1 MPELLK
7 MHVSN
12 LPIREGIIMGILL
25 NRFIKEMRNL
35 ISQHAI
41 ENEMVSVFARPL
53 TPEEAIGNPVHNDY
67 PLLKGK
73 ERIMEAVFQN
83 VKGHAYSDHTGNFSG
98 SLFEVINLP
107 MDSNFHRALFVA
119 TANAVLRKTGV
130 IKKSCH
136 CKDEDPVTCATYL
149 KDTLLTFSPKRIGM
163 IGHQPRLLE
172 EVSRNFEARIC
183 DKDPENIGTI
193 KSGVMVED
201 PAAYKEIKKW
211 ADLILATGTTLVND
225 TIDNFTGYVPLI
237 FYGITISG
245 AAKLLHLNHFCPL
258 GR

>member
-1 MPELLK
+1 M
-7 MHVSN
+7 S
-12 LPIREGIIMGILL
+12 ILL
-25 NRFIKEMRNL
+25 NKFIKEMRKL
-35 ISQHAI
+35 ISKHALG
-41 ENEMVSVFARPL
+41 NEMVSVFARPL
-53 TPEEAIGNPVHNDY
+53 TPEEAIGSPAHDDY

-73 ERIMEAVFQN
+73 ERIMQAVFQN

-98 SLFEVINLP
+98 SLSQVFNLP

-119 TANAVLRKTGV
+119 TANAVLRKIGV

-136 CKDEDPVTCATYL
+136 CKDGDPVTCATYL
-149 KDTLLTFSPKRIGM
+149 KDTLSTFSPKRIGM

-172 EVSRNFEARIC
+172 EVFRNFEVRIC
-183 DKDPENIGTI
+183 DRDPEKIDTI
-193 KSGVMVED
+193 KSGVKVED
-201 PAAYKEIKKW
+201 SGAYKEIVKW

-225 TIDNFTGYVPLI
+225 TIDNFTGYVPII

-245 AAKLLHLNHFCPL
+245 AAKLLNLNHFCPL

>member
-1 MPELLK
+1 M
-7 MHVSN
+7 S
-12 LPIREGIIMGILL
+12 ILL
-25 NRFIKEMRNL
+25 NKFIKEMRKL
-35 ISQHAI
+35 ISKHTLG
-41 ENEMVSVFARPL
+41 NEMVSVFARPL
-53 TPEEAIGNPVHNDY
+53 TPEEAIGSPAHDDY

-73 ERIMEAVFQN
+73 ERIMQAVFQN

-98 SLFEVINLP
+98 SLSQVFNLP
-107 MDSNFHRALFVA
+107 MDSNFHRALLIA
-119 TANAVLRKTGV
+119 TANAALRKMGL

-136 CKDEDPVTCATYL
+136 CKDDDPVTCATYL

-172 EVSRNFEARIC
+172 EVVRNFEFRIC
-183 DKDPENIGTI
+183 DRDPEKIDTI
-193 KSGVMVED
+193 KSGVKVED
-201 PAAYKEIKKW
+201 SGAYKEIVKW

-225 TIDNFTGYVPLI
+225 TIDNFTGYVPII

-245 AAKLLHLNHFCPL
+245 AAKLLNLNHFCPL

>member
-1 MPELLK
+1 M
-7 MHVSN
+7 
-12 LPIREGIIMGILL
+12 IMGILL

-73 ERIMEAVFQN
+73 ERIMQAVFQG

-98 SLFEVINLP
+98 SLFQVINLP

-119 TANAVLRKTGV
+119 TANAVLRKIGV
-130 IKKSCH
+130 INKSCH
-136 CKDEDPVTCATYL
+136 CKDDDPVTCATYL
-149 KDTLLTFSPKRIGM
+149 KDVLLPFSPKRIGM

-172 EVSRNFEARIC
+172 EVFRNFEVRIC
-183 DKDPENIGTI
+183 DRDPEKIDTI
-193 KSGVMVED
+193 QSEVRVED
-201 PAAYKEIKKW
+201 SSMHKDIKKW

-225 TIDNFTGYVPLI
+225 TIDNFTGSVPII

-245 AAKLLHLNHFCPL
+245 AAKLLHLHHFCPL

>member
-1 MPELLK
+1 M
-7 MHVSN
+7 
-12 LPIREGIIMGILL
+12 IMGILL
-25 NRFIKEMRNL
+25 NKFIKEMQGL
-35 ISQHAI
+35 ISRHAL

-73 ERIMEAVFQN
+73 ERIMQAVFQAI
-83 VKGHAYSDHTGNFSG
+83 KGHAYSDHTGNFSG
-98 SLFEVINLP
+98 SLSQVVNLP

-119 TANAVLRKTGV
+119 TANAVLRKIGV

-136 CKDEDPVTCATYL
+136 CKDNDPVVCATYL
-149 KDTLLTFSPKRIGM
+149 KDVLSAFSPKRIGM

-172 EVSRNFEARIC
+172 EVYRNFEVRVC
-183 DKDPENIGTI
+183 DRDPEKIDTVQ
-193 KSGVMVED
+193 SGVRVED
-201 PAAYKEIKKW
+201 SSAYKDIKQW
-211 ADLILATGTTLVND
+211 ADLILATGTTLVNN
-225 TIDNFTGYVPLI
+225 TIDNFTGFVPTI

-245 AAKLLHLNHFCPL
+245 AAKLLNLNHFCPL

>member
-1 MPELLK
+1 M
-7 MHVSN
+7 
-12 LPIREGIIMGILL
+12 IMGTLFHTFKKKMQY
-25 NRFIKEMRNL
+25 FISKHGL
-35 ISQHAI
+35 

-53 TPEEAIGNPVHNDY
+53 TPEEAIGNPIHNDY

-73 ERIMEAVFQN
+73 ERIMQAVFQN

-98 SLFEVINLP
+98 SLSQIINLP
-107 MDSNFHRALFVA
+107 MDSNFNRALFVA
-119 TANAVLRKTGV
+119 TANAVLRKRGL

-136 CKDEDPVTCATYL
+136 CKDDDPVTCAMFL
-149 KDTLLTFSPKRIGM
+149 KDSLSTFSPQKIGM

-172 EVSRNFEARIC
+172 EVDRTFEVRIC
-183 DKDPENIGTI
+183 DRDPDKIDTI
-193 KSGVMVED
+193 TSGVRIED
-201 PAAYKEIKKW
+201 SSAYKEIIQW

-225 TIDNFTGYVPLI
+225 TIDNFIGSVPTV

-245 AAKLLHLNHFCPL
+245 AAKILNLNHFCPL